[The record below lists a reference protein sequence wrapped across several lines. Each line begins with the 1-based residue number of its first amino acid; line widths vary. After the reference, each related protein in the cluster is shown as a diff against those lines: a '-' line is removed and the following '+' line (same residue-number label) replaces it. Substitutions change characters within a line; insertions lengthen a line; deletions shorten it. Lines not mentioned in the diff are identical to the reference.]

1 MPSYYDDAAKA
12 ADDLIRRLGGEK
24 SIRAYHG
31 SPYDFD
37 KFDAAKIGTGEGA
50 QAYGHGLYFAQSPA
64 VAEAYK
70 KSVPL
75 WPQYESPEQ
84 MAADYLHVH
93 GTPADAMRM
102 MKDHGMWKGSR
113 SRREMYRGAL
123 QLLADGA
130 PIKPKE
136 FPFIE
141 HPPRT
146 YEVEIG
152 HPESALLDYDNPMG
166 QGIASRLTPTL
177 QSGLDRG
184 ISDRL
189 GMGQLA
195 RHSANLRRMQE
206 DASLA
211 PGQLLYDGLSADFG
225 SASASKKLMDAG
237 IPGIQYFDQLSR
249 GAGQGTRNYVM
260 FPGTEDSIRILRKYG
275 MLAPVAAGAAS
286 QYNDAP

>member
-1 MPSYYDDAAKA
+1 MPQWLDEAGDA
-12 ADDLIRRLGGEK
+12 IR
-24 SIRAYHG
+24 SVIRAYHG

-37 KFDAAKIGTGEGA
+37 KFDASKIGTGEGA

-64 VAEAYK
+64 VAEEYK

-113 SRREMYRGAL
+113 NRREMYRGAL
-123 QLLADGA
+123 QLLADGV

-146 YEVEIG
+146 YEVEIAY
-152 HPESALLDYDNPMG
+152 PEESLLDYDAPWSAQPPAVNKAVRKLAVGLPDEPPAEAIFGAMVNNEPGGVVYHRLAGALGENAELWRKPYREIAG
-166 QGIASRLTPTL
+166 QSARMAS
-177 QSGLDRG
+177 QA
-184 ISDRL
+184 L
-189 GMGQLA
+189 GEQ
-195 RHSANLRRMQE
+195 
-206 DASLA
+206 
-211 PGQLLYDGLSADFG
+211 
-225 SASASKKLMDAG
+225 G
-237 IPGIQYFDQLSR
+237 IPGIRYLDGLSR
-249 GAGQGTRNYVM
+249 NAGQGTRNYVM

-275 MLAPVAAGAAS
+275 IMAPVAAGAAS